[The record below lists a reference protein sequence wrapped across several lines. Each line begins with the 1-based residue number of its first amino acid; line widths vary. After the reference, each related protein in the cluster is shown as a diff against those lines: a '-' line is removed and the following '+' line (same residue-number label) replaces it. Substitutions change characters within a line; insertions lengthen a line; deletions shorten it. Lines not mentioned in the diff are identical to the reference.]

1 MTIIMEFLDLVERK
15 IKLFEDD
22 PSMLHLIFFE
32 VVYIQFENK
41 VFERVNP
48 RLDFLS
54 NIFFSLKV
62 DKIMKYMNITHFSVL
77 SIFQK
82 DF

>member
-54 NIFFSLKV
+54 NIFFSL
-62 DKIMKYMNITHFSVL
+62 
-77 SIFQK
+77 
-82 DF
+82 